1 VPGVSDKRGLGKG
14 RFGLG
19 IMEVSDDM
27 LRDVEVGVSAAS
39 TAYVEPVVKARV
51 PVFAKT
57 DTAMTARAKDRRIF
71 YDLNKQIEFVLLI
84 RFLLVG
90 VLYFEVGRRQR
101 ESEKRE

>member
-1 VPGVSDKRGLGKG
+1 
-14 RFGLG
+14 
-19 IMEVSDDM
+19 MEVSDDM

-71 YDLNKQIEFVLLI
+71 YDLNKQIEFVLLTSHTI
-84 RFLLVG
+84 LAC
-90 VLYFEVGRRQR
+90 RRAVFWSWAQAER
-101 ESEKRE
+101 KREKRIVIIFVFALHFFR